1 MSRYVGG
8 IIKNGGIIPSSTAAS
23 GIWTLSEHARFIK
36 AGPGNWPGLPLYAL
50 ALNTPIQFTPGGTTG
65 VAGPSL
71 AAARTGLTGTGT
83 GAWKTNTA
91 YFNTSSGIQLWT
103 VPFNGTYRI
112 EAYGAKGGN
121 STTFGTIGG
130 SGASMIGTFT
140 LTIGAVLKILCGQMG
155 LNGGNGYT
163 GGGGGGTFV
172 TTDTNSPLI
181 IAAGGGGGSLSSYS
195 GSGIFGGNG
204 VSGNGS
210 STGSA
215 TGGTGGAGGGGAG
228 SGGGGGGLTGNGGG
242 TWFGTAFVNG
252 GAGGTSGGGNGGFG
266 GGGGGES
273 TSGAGGGGGYSGGAA
288 SNWTGSGGG
297 GGSFNSGTSPV
308 NTSAANAG
316 DGRVVITQLT

>member
-8 IIKNGGIIPSSTAAS
+8 IIKNGGIIPSGTTAS
-23 GIWTLSEHARFIK
+23 GIWTLSEHARFSRT
-36 AGPGNWPGLPLYAL
+36 AGNWPLRPLYTF
-50 ALNTPIQFTPGGTTG
+50 ALNNPIQFTPGGTTG

-83 GAWKTNTA
+83 DAWKTDTA

-103 VPFNGTYRI
+103 VPANGTYRI

-121 STTFGTIGG
+121 STTFGGIGG

-140 LTIGAVLKILCGQMG
+140 FVVGTVLKILCGQMG
-155 LNGGNGYT
+155 ATDSSGYT
-163 GGGGGGTFV
+163 AGGGGGTFI
-172 TTDTNSPLI
+172 TTNTNTPLI
-181 IAAGGGGGSLSSYS
+181 IAAGGGGGSLGGYNGTGLIGGNGASENGSNTGS
-195 GSGIFGGNG
+195 GSGG
-204 VSGNGS
+204 SNGS
-210 STGSA
+210 
-215 TGGTGGAGGGGAG
+215 GGVGAG

-252 GAGGTSGGGNGGFG
+252 GTGGTGAGGGLGGFG
-266 GGGGGES
+266 GGGGGYL

-288 SNWTGSGGG
+288 SSWTNPGGG
-297 GGSFNSGTSPV
+297 GGSFNSGTSQV